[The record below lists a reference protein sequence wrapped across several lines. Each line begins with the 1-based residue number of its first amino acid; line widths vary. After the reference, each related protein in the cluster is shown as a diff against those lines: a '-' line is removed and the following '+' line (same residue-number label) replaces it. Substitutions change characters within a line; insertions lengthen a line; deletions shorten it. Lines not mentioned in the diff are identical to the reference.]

1 MLTRRNRDR
10 IVEALLSKKYKQA
23 RNMLVDKSY
32 VIGDDDD
39 DEPIAYNIVGHC
51 CIAVAYDVVVGE
63 DQRKVW
69 DVDTGVAAQV
79 AGFTLRQRGLLV
91 NLNDEKRRSFEFIA
105 GVISTFPA
113 QDELDTF
120 DERQTLEGIVEF
132 VKDEDRY
139 RVTCWR
145 GNDAKWSKQF
155 GTYDE
160 ARKEFESCRSI

>member
-1 MLTRRNRDR
+1 MLTRQNRDR
-10 IVEALLSKKYKQA
+10 IVEALLSGKYTQA
-23 RNMLVDKSY
+23 RHMLVEKSY
-32 VIGDDDD
+32 VMGDDEEVSLQFDV
-39 DEPIAYNIVGHC
+39 VGHC
-51 CIAVAYDVVVGE
+51 CIAVAYDVVAGE
-63 DQRKVW
+63 DLRKVW

-105 GVISTFPA
+105 GVISTFPVR
-113 QDELDTF
+113 DELATF